1 MAETTSQNAEAQ
13 KKNDAKNEDSHWIL
27 AKFGSCWYCGKP
39 MCGRRAWFVPIM
51 QKLVCFDC
59 AVKGRR

>member
-1 MAETTSQNAEAQ
+1 MNT
-13 KKNDAKNEDSHWIL
+13 KKQEEPHWIL

-39 MCGRRAWFVPIM
+39 LSGMRAWFVPTM
-51 QKLVCFDC
+51 HKLVCFDC